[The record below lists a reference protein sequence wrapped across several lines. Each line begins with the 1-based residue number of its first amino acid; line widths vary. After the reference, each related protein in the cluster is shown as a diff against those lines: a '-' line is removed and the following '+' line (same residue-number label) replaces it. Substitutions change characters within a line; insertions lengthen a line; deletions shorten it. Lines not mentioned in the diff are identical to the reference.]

1 MLAEAFLQNESP
13 YNIKDIMPTK
23 KRRFSATKRRW
34 IQSGGN
40 ASPKIVGQ
48 GTYGCGFA
56 PALRCNTNSVQPANT
71 FSKFMT
77 SAAANDEEHITVR
90 IKNINA
96 AQKYSV
102 YPTKKCAP
110 KTNNIKSHA
119 NEFKRCGM
127 LEQYIVSYPSL
138 VQSWFNPSFENKL
151 IANIDSYKI
160 LQSPQGGTSL
170 SAYISS
176 ITFTKNPKEVIHLF
190 IGLTNLFE
198 GLLQFHQQHYYHM
211 DIKTPNIVVKT
222 IGTDAPPQIRFI
234 DFGLSID
241 GNAPISYVAETY
253 RKTYFAWPFELRYF
267 EQLEYAVNKKD
278 VSLLTKQLRDF
289 YKNGIDYPINAH
301 GIPES
306 HYIDTVDG
314 TPKFHGNMIK
324 PLLQRLIN
332 AGKDSKFLFAT
343 ADVYAM
349 GILLGT
355 VIYQLTQLFINNNIV
370 YYDNN
375 GVEKPIQSSTAS
387 DTVKRFV
394 AQFAA
399 DALQLAADCTQ
410 VDPLSR
416 PTAEEL
422 YTRYSF
428 AVNNLIKETQ
438 YIITG
443 IQQRSTAILQKKT
456 LPPLPASAIA
466 INIPPPPLPPS
477 KKLKPAR
484 LPAHII
490 QQQKNIFKVTKKAK

>member
-1 MLAEAFLQNESP
+1 
-13 YNIKDIMPTK
+13 MPTK
-23 KRRFSATKRRW
+23 KRRFSATKRRRM
-34 IQSGGN
+34 QSGGDT
-40 ASPKIVGQ
+40 SPKLVGQ
-48 GTYGCGFA
+48 GAYGCGFS
-56 PALRCNTNSVQPANT
+56 PALRCNTDSVQPANT

-77 SAAANDEEHITVR
+77 SAAADDEEHITSR
-90 IKNINA
+90 IKDINGS
-96 AQKYSV
+96 QKYSV
-102 YPTKKCAP
+102 YPTKKCTP

-127 LEQYIVSYPSL
+127 LEQYIVMYPSL
-138 VQSWFNPSFENKL
+138 VQSWFNPKFENKL
-151 IANIDSYKI
+151 AANIDSYKI
-160 LQSPQGGTSL
+160 LQSPQGGASL
-170 SAYISS
+170 NTYISS
-176 ITFTKNPKEVIHLF
+176 ISFTKDPKEVINLF

-198 GLLQFHQQHYYHM
+198 GLVHFHKHQYYHM

-222 IGTDAPPQIRFI
+222 TAEQPPQIRFI

-241 GNAPISYVAETY
+241 GNASISDVAETY

-267 EQLEYAVNKKD
+267 EQLPYAVNKKD

-289 YKNGIDYPINAH
+289 YKNGLDYPINAH

-306 HYIDTVDG
+306 HYRNTVDG
-314 TPKFHGNMIK
+314 TPTFHGSMIK
-324 PLLQRLIN
+324 PLLQRLIDT
-332 AGKDSKFLFAT
+332 GKDSKFLFAT

-355 VIYQLTQLFINNNIV
+355 IIYQLTQLFINNNTV

-387 DTVKRFV
+387 DIVKRFA
-394 AQFAA
+394 AQFAG
-399 DALQLAADCTQ
+399 DALQLSADCTQ

-422 YTRYSF
+422 YARYSV
-428 AVNNLIKETQ
+428 AVNNLIKETE

-443 IQQRSTAILQKKT
+443 IQQSAATLQKKT
-456 LPPLPASAIA
+456 LPPLPASAVA
-466 INIPPPPLPPS
+466 INIPPS
-477 KKLKPAR
+477 NTAKKLKPAR